1 MKELQKRMFH
11 HKTDLYV
18 YATSLTKKEE
28 LIEAGYPKS
37 VDEYCKEKGFN
48 REWHCPIFKDQ
59 LNEFADADFINDE
72 EKMSD
77 FKVLSKEEFLESY
90 DYITEEEYNNTY
102 NKYYWRNKQ

>member
-1 MKELQKRMFH
+1 MEGVKNMIQ
-11 HKTDLYV
+11 DLYNV
-18 YATSLTKKEE
+18 INEETKEE
-28 LIEAGYPKS
+28 LKNY
-37 VDEYCKEKGFN
+37 
-48 REWHCPIFKDQ
+48 
-59 LNEFADADFINDE
+59 NEFADADFINDE